1 MESRTRTDAI
11 DAAQRAG
18 EVAAESELTA
28 ALIAPHV
35 SQSALSAREATS
47 PDVQMLY
54 ERLLATRQREP

>member
-18 EVAAESELTA
+18 EVAAASELTA

-47 PDVQMLY
+47 PDVQMLC